1 MLSLNLFQQG
11 ACIVA
16 PSRQI
21 LAIGGSGLSPGVNRD
36 AMEETFEKIGG
47 DDPYGMY
54 AFIFV
59 YINT

>member
-21 LAIGGSGLSPGVNRD
+21 LAIGGSGLSPEDNRD
-36 AMEETFEKIGG
+36 AMEETFEKNEGG
-47 DDPYGMY
+47 DPYGMSLY
-54 AFIFV
+54 MSTHDSF
-59 YINT
+59 